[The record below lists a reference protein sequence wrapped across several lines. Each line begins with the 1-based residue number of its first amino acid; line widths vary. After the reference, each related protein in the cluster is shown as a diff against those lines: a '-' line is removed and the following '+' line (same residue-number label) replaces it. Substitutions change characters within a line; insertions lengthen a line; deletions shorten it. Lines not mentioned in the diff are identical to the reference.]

1 MYETCGFKTA
11 RLSCTTRGIPIVS
24 VLSQAIK
31 DDLQYG
37 NIGCGISSSRLQ
49 NQIIFWPKIRT
60 GPKENVMS
68 FER

>member
-1 MYETCGFKTA
+1 MKLEDFKTA
-11 RLSCTTRGIPIVS
+11 RLSCTARGIPIVS

-49 NQIIFWPKIRT
+49 NQINFWVKKNRSE
-60 GPKENVMS
+60 KNLMS